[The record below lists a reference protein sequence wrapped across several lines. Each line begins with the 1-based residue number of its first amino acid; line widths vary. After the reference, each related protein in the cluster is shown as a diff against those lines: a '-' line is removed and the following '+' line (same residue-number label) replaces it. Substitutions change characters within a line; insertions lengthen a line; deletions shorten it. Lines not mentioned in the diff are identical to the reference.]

1 MTSGDRRQWLAVGG
15 VVALLAL
22 LVGAGWLVRGRFLPV
37 DVGSPAPEVL
47 ATDSAGRTVRLS
59 DLRGQVVLL
68 NVWATWCVP
77 CQVEMPSMERLY
89 RRLGPEGLRV
99 VAVSID
105 AAPGQLGAM
114 GYAGGDPWRF
124 ARELGLT
131 FDVWRQPSARVQRD
145 YHASG
150 VPESYLIGRDGKI
163 AKKVVGATE
172 WDDSTRVALIRRLL
186 KE

>member
-1 MTSGDRRQWLAVGG
+1 MARRNRQWWAVAAFG
-15 VVALLAL
+15 AL
-22 LVGAGWLVRGRFLPV
+22 LVGLLAAGWTVRDRFLPV
-37 DVGSPAPEVL
+37 EVGSRAPEVV
-47 ATDSAGRTVRLS
+47 ATDSTGRPVRLS

-89 RRLGPEGLRV
+89 RRFRGEGLRI

-105 AAPGQLGAM
+105 AAPGELGAM
-114 GYAGGDPWRF
+114 GYAGGDPAAF
-124 ARELGLT
+124 ARDLGLT
-131 FDVWRQPSARVQRD
+131 FDIWRQPSARIQRD
-145 YHASG
+145 YRATG
-150 VPESYLIGRDGKI
+150 VPESYLIGRDGRV